1 MTTMNKIYT
10 VIGAENNA
18 WNNCALFA
26 DKSLCAYAP
35 KAWRSALFT
44 GSEM

>member
-1 MTTMNKIYT
+1 MTTMNKLFT
-10 VIGAENNA
+10 VNNA

-26 DKSLCAYAP
+26 DKSQHAYAP